1 MTKEVDRSRRVV
13 VTGPRTRAV
22 PWATQRGVLDLDEQ
36 TPIGEVYLRSLMRT
50 QLRLAL
56 AVCVA
61 VVVVGGG
68 LPLLFALWPAARS
81 ARVFGLELPWLSLGV
96 LAYPAL
102 AAGGWVYVRAAE
114 RTEGNFVALVER
126 R

>member
-1 MTKEVDRSRRVV
+1 VTKEVDRSRRVV

-22 PWATQRGVLDLDEQ
+22 PWASQRGVLDLDEQ

>member
-1 MTKEVDRSRRVV
+1 VTKEVDRSRRVV